1 MEYSVEKIPTW
12 SLGYLINGDQTGLN
26 EEEVQM
32 IDNWVRSWGVENVV
46 PIEDEDGIEN
56 TEYFSYYP
64 LFGLATDVQDCRIY
78 TTQEISL

>member
-1 MEYSVEKIPTW
+1 MEYSEEKIPTW
-12 SLGYLINGDQTGLN
+12 SLGYLINGDPTGLS
-26 EEEVQM
+26 EEEIQM

-78 TTQEISL
+78 TTQEIGL